1 MASISPEDNEK
12 LEELKKT
19 QTREEAREAARQR
32 AAARDAAPKMS
43 PEEEAAAKAEAD
55 AARKERKTTS
65 RKKSHESLK
74 AGERTATPRAST
86 VKRRAE
92 IADLRLRPPAKPSN
106 RSEASDQVG
115 KPFAKTSEMRTG
127 KRRIMFRKHY
137 DVLTPDLQDY
147 KRINTP
153 EVETPVPPELVGRG
167 TTSEGTPREE
177 TYEGQVQRSL
187 FLFGE
192 NVHKS
197 PQREARAGRL
207 AKAMGLP
214 NPITEK
220 ARLADKQRVL
230 SEHLRDQAPATTGY
244 AGAAISQMRGV
255 LPAVSPDSPK
265 GEVPTAAYELATDIN
280 KKIGKMQTEVPST
293 GVIQR
298 TKRPADTTLPRP
310 TRQRFRRKPGFKEGE
325 WVEESLFPEHM
336 DKETGQSTRIVR
348 TLKEVNPGPRSRTGK
363 RNMAWRS
370 VDPSGGTPL
379 QPPPVPS
386 TEAPAGTRTEE
397 YVAAVNGVPTEYARR
412 LELGK
417 RSLEQR
423 NPDDFEDQTARL
435 SSSDDM
441 KEILRI
447 IKTEAAPAIA
457 SHAAATAEPKP
468 TGVEEDISNPV
479 FDDPTSFREA
489 VVEPREPVTPYNPKP
504 RSSKKRVTRSTELA
518 TDLTAKQKEKGT
530 EELTMGT
537 RTTNVFPSDIA
548 RSERL
553 AAQRAAEDTKHE
565 EMMKQ
570 TMSPQKWQSRRLRQS
585 ATMFEGMSG
594 YGGAARNILIGHPS
608 VPTGAK
614 KTGGASSPNRTPR
627 DGGGLAGG
635 LERRAEQVQANREA
649 DLVISRDRRNMKE
662 LGLTKNFEYQRWT
675 NPSLPSESRQAATTG
690 SLLRRHI
697 QQQSPSLSGYGAAV
711 AAPMLAG
718 VDKGIAQSLLRGLPK
733 RTSSFNAGH
742 LEAKVKYEPGYTFE
756 GEE

>member
-1 MASISPEDNEK
+1 
-12 LEELKKT
+12 
-19 QTREEAREAARQR
+19 
-32 AAARDAAPKMS
+32 
-43 PEEEAAAKAEAD
+43 
-55 AARKERKTTS
+55 
-65 RKKSHESLK
+65 
-74 AGERTATPRAST
+74 
-86 VKRRAE
+86 
-92 IADLRLRPPAKPSN
+92 
-106 RSEASDQVG
+106 
-115 KPFAKTSEMRTG
+115 
-127 KRRIMFRKHY
+127 
-137 DVLTPDLQDY
+137 
-147 KRINTP
+147 
-153 EVETPVPPELVGRG
+153 
-167 TTSEGTPREE
+167 
-177 TYEGQVQRSL
+177 
-187 FLFGE
+187 
-192 NVHKS
+192 
-197 PQREARAGRL
+197 
-207 AKAMGLP
+207 
-214 NPITEK
+214 
-220 ARLADKQRVL
+220 
-230 SEHLRDQAPATTGY
+230 
-244 AGAAISQMRGV
+244 
-255 LPAVSPDSPK
+255 
-265 GEVPTAAYELATDIN
+265 
-280 KKIGKMQTEVPST
+280 
-293 GVIQR
+293 
-298 TKRPADTTLPRP
+298 
-310 TRQRFRRKPGFKEGE
+310 
-325 WVEESLFPEHM
+325 
-336 DKETGQSTRIVR
+336 
-348 TLKEVNPGPRSRTGK
+348 
-363 RNMAWRS
+363 
-370 VDPSGGTPL
+370 
-379 QPPPVPS
+379 
-386 TEAPAGTRTEE
+386 
-397 YVAAVNGVPTEYARR
+397 VAAVNGVPTEYARR

-423 NPDDFEDQTARL
+423 NPDDFEDQTARI

-553 AAQRAAEDTKHE
+553 AAQRAAEATGHE

-570 TMSPQKWQSRRLRQS
+570 TMSPQKWQSRRLRQA
-585 ATMFEGMSG
+585 ATTFEGMSG

-614 KTGGASSPNRTPR
+614 KTGGASSPTRTPR

-635 LERRAEQVQANREA
+635 LERRAEQVQANRENNLA
-649 DLVISRDRRNMKE
+649 ISKDRSNMKE
-662 LGLTKNFEYQRWT
+662 LGLTGREYQQWT

-697 QQQSPSLSGYGAAV
+697 KQQSPSLSGYGAAV

-718 VDKGIAQSLLRGLPK
+718 AEKGVAQSLLRGLPK

-742 LEAKVKYEPGYTFE
+742 LEAKVKYEPGYTFG